1 MHLTVYTTP
10 EETMPITKFRS
21 RALLSTAFAM
31 AACLSACAP
40 GRMALPATLS
50 KDAKPMPVQ
59 KTFKFW
65 IFGLK
70 QLDFGTYKVSDYHSG
85 WQQGSS
91 AGVKTSKVGYDADKS
106 KQKFEFKLTADQGKT
121 WAGRCA
127 EAASKRTVSS
137 KLLGGLSADL
147 ERQAT
152 LDCTFQL
159 EQGQVPWILALSLQT
174 DGKGLLKEE
183 SLGGELTDGTRKYKV
198 KSINE
203 MEGMSLSSGD
213 PTGFS
218 ILDEA
223 KVLGAVQVINKPLV
237 WMDPAVEPDLGVPLA
252 MASTAL
258 MLQKGLL
265 KQLDNKE

>member
-1 MHLTVYTTP
+1 
-10 EETMPITKFRS
+10 MPSTNFRS
-21 RALLSTAFAM
+21 HALLSMTLAL

-50 KDAKPMPVQ
+50 KEAKPMPVQ

-106 KQKFEFKLTADQGKT
+106 KQKFEFKLTANQGQI

-152 LDCTFQL
+152 LDCTFQV
-159 EQGQVPWILALSLQT
+159 EQGQAPWILALSLQT
-174 DGKGLLKEE
+174 DGKGLLQEE
-183 SLGGELTDGTRKYKV
+183 ALGGELTDGTRKYRV
-198 KSINE
+198 KGINE
-203 MEGMSLSSGD
+203 MEGMALSSGD

-218 ILDEA
+218 IQDEA
-223 KVLGAVQVINKPLV
+223 KVLGAVQIINKPLV

-265 KQLDNKE
+265 KQLDSKE